1 MAMAGTD
8 WIAWHEAYADP
19 DSPLSERL
27 RVIQAHI
34 GAWLDATAPDPVS
47 VVSACAGDGRD
58 LLGVLEN
65 RHDAHRVS
73 ALLVE
78 ADARNVSRAVET
90 IDRVGLTGVRAEH
103 ADAGIARA
111 YAGAV
116 PADLV
121 LMCGVFGNITDDAV
135 RRTITSLPQLC
146 APDALVVWTRHRR
159 APDLT
164 PRIRRWF
171 ADRGF
176 EEHAFTAPEGR
187 SYAVGVH
194 RLRGAPAP
202 LIEDQ
207 RLFTFVFR

>member
-19 DSPLSERL
+19 ASHLSERL
-27 RVIQAHI
+27 RVIQSHI
-34 GAWLDATAPDPVS
+34 GAWLDATAPDPVN

-65 RHDAHRVS
+65 RDDAHRVS

-78 ADARNVSRAVET
+78 ADARNVSRAVER
-90 IDRVGLTGVRAEH
+90 IGRLGPTGVRA
-103 ADAGIARA
+103 G
-111 YAGAV
+111 
-116 PADLV
+116 
-121 LMCGVFGNITDDAV
+121 
-135 RRTITSLPQLC
+135 LPRLC
-146 APDALVVWTRHRR
+146 SRDALVIWTRHRR

-171 ADRGF
+171 ADLGF
-176 EEHAFTAPEGR
+176 EERAFTAPEGR
-187 SYAVGVH
+187 SYAAGVH
-194 RLRGAPAP
+194 RFRGAPTP

-207 RLFTFVFR
+207 RLFTFLPR